1 MARLKL
7 NKITGHLDK
16 LMNALL
22 GDELPG
28 GIVKSNLFSHEEQKK
43 QLEERLEALIT
54 ELTEAD
60 ITCSLPFST
69 MIIK

>member
-1 MARLKL
+1 
-7 NKITGHLDK
+7 
-16 LMNALL
+16 MNALL